1 MVNTLFCAKEFMND
15 DLIISYADIVYS
27 DLILKK
33 LIQFKDDFGI
43 YCRQKMERTL
53 VKKNV

>member
-1 MVNTLFCAKEFMND
+1 MND

-33 LIQFKDDFGI
+33 LIQFKMILG
-43 YCRQKMERTL
+43 RQSGNL
-53 VKKNV
+53 VKRMFNFLIFARRH